1 MFLRTRNPG
10 QGVIRLTAKCPPGV
24 CSPNEATFYDEVQ
37 VLIFARLK
45 LLNPPDGHFLLPQNG
60 HARIITNRYF
70 NMMYLS
76 AHNKPQTI
84 PISGVHVKS
93 FTLVKIENI
102 SVQRELYAMQ
112 LLLCNFHLFP

>member
-1 MFLRTRNPG
+1 M
-10 QGVIRLTAKCPPGV
+10 IRLTAKCPPGV

-84 PISGVHVKS
+84 PISGVHVNLS
-93 FTLVKIENI
+93 H
-102 SVQRELYAMQ
+102 
-112 LLLCNFHLFP
+112 LLK